1 VSSASAGD
9 LPPYDPQRLLSA
21 PFPERVRLVC
31 RSWAAQVAP
40 TPKIV
45 MAMYW
50 AKYLLLYVGG
60 WAFFVSFSAG
70 YPGFTSPGGWAFT
83 AVAFHK
89 AILWSIFYEL
99 MGFGCGNGPMN
110 ARFDPPLGGARRRPR
125 LRDLEAPARERR
137 RHRFRSRRASA

>member
-1 VSSASAGD
+1 VSSRTDAD
-9 LPPYDPQRLLSA
+9 LPPYEPARLLAA

-31 RSWAAQVAP
+31 RSWAAQVSP
-40 TPKIV
+40 TPRIV

-60 WAFFVSFSAG
+60 WACFVSFSAG
-70 YPGFTSPGGWAFT
+70 HTGFGSSGWAFT

-99 MGFGCGNGPMN
+99 
-110 ARFDPPLGGARRRPR
+110 DS
-125 LRDLEAPARERR
+125 PAWGR
-137 RHRFRSRRASA
+137 